1 MHTSKLKCV
10 YLEHINAVSSPGDT
24 LVFFLAARGRRE
36 IFHVQNLSIATGLTG
51 NLPFSSCISLCV
63 FGCQEE
69 SFNYLVPRRLN
80 EGRCAKV
87 VKKVFSCFGSFT
99 SQSRVMQHSLGKGT
113 RIPVTGLNLL
123 FLPC

>member
-24 LVFFLAARGRRE
+24 LGFFWRRGGRRE
-36 IFHVQNLSIATGLTG
+36 IFHVHNLSIATGLMG
-51 NLPFSSCISLCV
+51 NLPFSSCISLYV

-87 VKKVFSCFGSFT
+87 VKKVFSCFGPFT
-99 SQSRVMQHSLGKGT
+99 SQSRVMRCSLGKGT
-113 RIPVTGLNLL
+113 GIPVTGLNLL